1 MSTIRFISNYSFI
14 AHMHEYSE
22 LLLYVA
28 KKEGLFGSLK
38 SSTLSISKELSI
50 SQQTISRKLREMEKN
65 GLITRL
71 ASPNGLTVSLDNKGR
86 EFLQNNYHKL
96 SQIFQGKTTIIGIT
110 KQGIGEGSYYVSQK
124 QYQQQFKT
132 KLGFNAFPG
141 TLNLEINKEEL
152 AQFLANKETL
162 EIDGFTTKT
171 RSFGSITTYKIKVN
185 NIEAAIVKPARAR
198 HPENIIEIIAPVNL
212 RNSLNLKDNDKV
224 KIA

>member
-1 MSTIRFISNYSFI
+1 
-14 AHMHEYSE
+14 MHEYSE
-22 LLLYVA
+22 LLEYIA

-38 SSTLSISKELSI
+38 SSTLSISKEIST
-50 SQQTISRKLREMEKN
+50 SQQTISRKLREMEDN

-71 ASPNGLTVSLDNKGR
+71 ASPNGLVVSLDSKGR
-86 EFLQNNYHKL
+86 KFLQNNYHEL
-96 SQIFQGKTTIIGIT
+96 SKIFQTKKTAITGIT

-152 AQFLANKETL
+152 AQLLASKETI
-162 EIDGFTTKT
+162 EIKSFTTKT

-185 NIEAAIVKPARAR
+185 DIEAAIVKPARAR